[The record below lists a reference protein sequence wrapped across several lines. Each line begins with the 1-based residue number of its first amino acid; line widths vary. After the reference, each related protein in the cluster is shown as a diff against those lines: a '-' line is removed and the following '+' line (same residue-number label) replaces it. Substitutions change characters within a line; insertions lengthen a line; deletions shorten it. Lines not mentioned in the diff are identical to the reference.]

1 MRFARLRLQNWKNFR
16 SVDVPLEPRMFL
28 VGPNASGKSNL
39 LDVFRFLRDIAKPKG
54 GGLQWAVEDQRFG
67 MSQVRSLHARQ
78 KSDVVV
84 EVEVDDPG
92 VEAWTYHLELE
103 GDKLGTKVKREVVQR
118 GGEIVLDRPNAED
131 KADAERLRE
140 THLEQVS
147 ANKSFRALAEFFAAV
162 DYLHLV
168 PQLLRQPDR
177 FEAIGSDPL
186 GSDLMV
192 RMASVPAKRR
202 DARLKKI
209 RKAMQV
215 AVPRLNDLKF
225 ERDKAVRP
233 HLLGQF
239 EHWRPNAGWH
249 HERQFSDGTLRL
261 IALLWALSDGHE
273 PLLLEEPELSLNP
286 SIVREIPRMLHRMRG
301 KSGRQVLVSTHSAD
315 LLSDPGISLAE
326 ILLVVP
332 GKDGPEV
339 RVAADMEECR
349 ALLEA
354 GLEPGAAVMPQVAPG
369 DLEQLSFG
377 WN

>member
-1 MRFARLRLQNWKNFR
+1 
-16 SVDVPLEPRMFL
+16 
-28 VGPNASGKSNL
+28 
-39 LDVFRFLRDIAKPKG
+39 
-54 GGLQWAVEDQRFG
+54 

-225 ERDKAVRP
+225 ERDKAGRP